1 MHVCIKDID
10 VLCVIQAFMHVYS
23 LGVQANSVYIWSLD
37 YADSVKFNL
46 AMFMSK
52 AYISKVILMYGRF
65 PDHHC
70 GIIMSKGTHSK
81 SIVICGDYHC
91 GCSMHG
97 DIVKFH

>member
-1 MHVCIKDID
+1 MY
-10 VLCVIQAFMHVYS
+10 QRYRRAMGYS
-23 LGVQANSVYIWSLD
+23 GIYAWRFFRYLGKFCLYLD

-70 GIIMSKGTHSK
+70 GIIMSKDIHSK
-81 SIVICGDYHC
+81 VIVICGSHPDYHC
-91 GCSMHG
+91 GFSMHG